1 MGFSQRLSSIIYLI
15 YTFAVIFLASAAD
28 PRQFPFTSFSEKTD
42 QDIFHFGSPYSSIDQ
57 GALQLT
63 PDTENGDVSY
73 FNKSGRIMYH
83 KPYRLWSSDDVEE
96 DEVASFN
103 STFLMNIF
111 RKEEWTAGEGF
122 AFLIASDWSIPQ
134 NSHGQ
139 WLGLT
144 NATTDGN
151 TTNYMVAIEFDT
163 GKQDFD
169 PDDNHIGLNINS
181 VISNKTVSLDPF
193 DIEISPEV
201 GTNYT
206 VWVQYDGS
214 TKVLEVYMAKRIMT
228 IPAVRPEI
236 PLMRETINLRSYLKQ
251 DSYFGFSGSTGSA
264 AKQLNCVLEWD
275 LKVQIFKTKK
285 NKILLKVGVPA
296 LVLLVLFGV
305 ILGAVYVKKRK
316 RTSLEESLVLVTL
329 KRLPGMPREFK
340 YKELKDATN
349 NFHAS
354 MILGQGGFGIVY
366 RGTLPDS
373 NDANGTSTSAEIAVK
388 QFSRDSIKGKD
399 DFMAELT
406 IIHRLRHKNLVRLVG
421 WCYEK
426 GKLLLVY
433 DFMPNGS
440 VDGHLYGA
448 KNQSTL
454 NWERRC
460 KILAGVAS
468 ALHYLQNEYDQK
480 VVHRDLKASN
490 ILLDSEFNARLGD
503 FGLARALEQERNSY
517 AELELAGVAGTL
529 GYVAPEC
536 FHTRKATPE
545 SDIFSFGAVV
555 LEIVCGRSPG
565 IQIVHE
571 QHQLSLVDWVWMLHR
586 EGCIEE
592 AVDERLN
599 SNYVLDEAKKL
610 LLLGLACSHPIASE
624 RPQTQAICQI
634 ISGTMSVPSVP
645 PFKPVFTWPSMS
657 IAIGTAFSSTDST
670 VSSILSRNTLS
681 LP

>member
-1 MGFSQRLSSIIYLI
+1 MVFSQRLSIIYFVF
-15 YTFAVIFLASAAD
+15 TFAIIFVASAAD
-28 PRQFPFTSFSEKTD
+28 PRQFPFTTFSEKTD
-42 QDIFHFGSPYSSIDQ
+42 QSIFHFTPYSSIDQ

-63 PDTENGDVSY
+63 PDSENAEVS
-73 FNKSGRIMYH
+73 FSNKSGRIMYH
-83 KPYRLWSSDDVEE
+83 KPYRLWSSDNE
-96 DEVASFN
+96 DDDGVASFN
-103 STFLMNIF
+103 STFVMNFYREKDWI
-111 RKEEWTAGEGF
+111 AGEGF
-122 AFLIASDWSIPQ
+122 AFLIASDWNMPEQSY
-134 NSHGQ
+134 GQ

-144 NATTDGN
+144 NAATDGN
-151 TTNYMVAIEFDT
+151 ATNHMVAIEFDT
-163 GKQDFD
+163 RKQDFD

-181 VISNKTVSLDPF
+181 VRSSKTFSLEPF

-201 GTNYT
+201 STNYT
-206 VWVQYDGS
+206 VWVQYNGIS
-214 TKVLEVYMAKRIMT
+214 KVIEVYMAKRFINN
-228 IPAVRPEI
+228 PPGRPET
-236 PLMRETINLRSYLKQ
+236 PLMRESINLKQYLKQ
-251 DSYFGFSGSTGSA
+251 DSYFGFSGSTGSP
-264 AKQLNCVLEWD
+264 AKQLNCVLEWN
-275 LKVQIFKTKK
+275 LVVQEFKTRKDMT
-285 NKILLKVGVPA
+285 LLKIGVPA
-296 LVLLVLFGV
+296 LVLLVVFAG
-305 ILGAVYVKKRK
+305 ILGVVYVKKKK
-316 RTSLEESLVLVTL
+316 RTSLEESIVHGTL

-354 MILGQGGFGIVY
+354 MILGQGGFGVVY
-366 RGTLPDS
+366 RGTLRDL
-373 NDANGTSTSAEIAVK
+373 NDANATNESAEIAVK
-388 QFSRDSIKGKD
+388 QFSRDNIKGKD

-440 VDGHLYGA
+440 VDRHIYEA
-448 KNQSTL
+448 SNQNTL
-454 NWERRC
+454 NWEHRC

-545 SDIFSFGAVV
+545 SDVFGFGAVV

-565 IQIVHE
+565 IQIIHG
-571 QHQLSLVDWVWMLHR
+571 QHQFSLVDWVWMFHR

-599 SNYVLDEAKKL
+599 SNYALEEAKKL
-610 LLLGLACSHPIASE
+610 LLLGLACSHPNASE

-645 PFKPVFTWPSMS
+645 PFKPVFTWPSM
-657 IAIGTAFSSTDST
+657 GTAYSSTDST
-670 VSSILSRNTLS
+670 VSNVTLSRITVSLS
-681 LP
+681 